1 MLRHVTCFIKCK
13 EKFRNLLSVPN
24 RKELLEQERR
34 DEREIK
40 GEEEREKKEKA
51 FTDSRIYL
59 YRRKVEVR
67 YQ

>member
-1 MLRHVTCFIKCK
+1 MLRHVTCFTKCK
-13 EKFRNLLSVPN
+13 KFRNLLSVPN

-34 DEREIK
+34 DERERK
-40 GEEEREKKEKA
+40 RKEERKKRGKA

-59 YRRKVEVR
+59 HRRKVEVR